1 MIKVGFIVNPYAG
14 MGGAVGLKGTDG
26 RIKEA
31 IARGAVRES
40 PAKAIRFLSGLT
52 RKDLLFFT
60 AGGEMG
66 EDELKSAKISYTCLY
81 HPHNPQSDQNTS
93 ISTTAADTIEA
104 CKKFLQNNCDIII
117 FCGGDGTARDV
128 YSCTGAK
135 TLILG
140 IPTGVKI
147 YSGVFATSP
156 ESAARLLSQWNGSS
170 YTDGE
175 VMDVDE
181 EEYRKGNLNTQ
192 VFGYAKIPSSS
203 IPCQSCKQ
211 ISCGDDRRATEE
223 IASFITEIMRDD
235 TLYLLG
241 AGSTTGAIAERLGIS
256 HTLLGVDAVYQGRVV
271 GSDLNEKQI
280 LSLLDQYGKVKI
292 IISPVGAQGFILG
305 RGNQQ
310 ISHHV
315 LARTG
320 IDALIVVATEAK
332 LRNTKSLYIDT
343 GDPAMNEACGDTIQV
358 ICGYRMAIRAR
369 LNKEIILSGSG
380 PGG

>member
-31 IARGAVRES
+31 IERGAVRES
-40 PAKAIRFLSGLT
+40 PAKAIRFLTGLT

-66 EDELKSAKISYTCLY
+66 EDELKSAKLSCTCLY
-81 HPHNPQSDQNTS
+81 HPDNPQPDQDTS
-93 ISTTAADTIEA
+93 ILTTAADTIEA

-181 EEYRKGNLNTQ
+181 EEYRKGNLNT
-192 VFGYAKIPSSS
+192 
-203 IPCQSCKQ
+203 
-211 ISCGDDRRATEE
+211 
-223 IASFITEIMRDD
+223 
-235 TLYLLG
+235 
-241 AGSTTGAIAERLGIS
+241 
-256 HTLLGVDAVYQGRVV
+256 
-271 GSDLNEKQI
+271 
-280 LSLLDQYGKVKI
+280 
-292 IISPVGAQGFILG
+292 
-305 RGNQQ
+305 
-310 ISHHV
+310 
-315 LARTG
+315 
-320 IDALIVVATEAK
+320 
-332 LRNTKSLYIDT
+332 
-343 GDPAMNEACGDTIQV
+343 
-358 ICGYRMAIRAR
+358 
-369 LNKEIILSGSG
+369 
-380 PGG
+380 

>member
-93 ISTTAADTIEA
+93 IYTTAADTIEA

-156 ESAARLLSQWNGSS
+156 ESAAKLLSQWNGYS

-181 EEYRKGNLNTQ
+181 EEYRKGNLNTRL
-192 VFGYAKIPSSS
+192 FGYAKIPSSS

-256 HTLLGVDAVYQGRVV
+256 HTLLGVDAIYQGRVV
-271 GSDLNEKQI
+271 GSDLNERQI
-280 LSLLDQYGKVKI
+280 LSLLDHFGKVKI
-292 IISPVGAQGFILG
+292 IISPIGAQGFILG

-315 LARTG
+315 LERTG

-332 LRNTKSLYIDT
+332 LKNTKSLYIDT
-343 GDPAMNEACGDTIQV
+343 GNPAMNEACGDTIQV

-369 LNKEIILSGSG
+369 LNKEIILSECG